1 MSAKRL
7 VMSAKEKDKKNIQE
21 QLEDLKIKKKAL
33 KKIVDEINKINNTT
47 KSK

>member
-1 MSAKRL
+1 LSAKRL

-33 KKIVDEINKINNTT
+33 KKIVDEMNKINNTT

>member
-1 MSAKRL
+1 MST
-7 VMSAKEKDKKNIQE
+7 KEKDKKNIQE